1 MTADR
6 RGRTRTSALSP
17 MGRWFIS
24 FPPGVLFRL
33 FPFFLPSSP
42 KRYGF
47 VDFDQPLTATI
58 AIENLNGKELNGRVV
73 ELKPAITTREKQ
85 MKQALHDWE
94 QRCLEEDRR
103 VAQGFPRREVPLP
116 PKKKIADFGFT
127 VDQFL
132 EMVGRTNSR
141 TAKRPP
147 TASEYNEE
155 VGYDDDDEEDL
166 F

>member
-1 MTADR
+1 MFDVR
-6 RGRTRTSALSP
+6 IF
-17 MGRWFIS
+17 RW
-24 FPPGVLFRL
+24 P
-33 FPFFLPSSP
+33 
-42 KRYGF
+42 RYGF

-85 MKQALHDWE
+85 KKEALREWE

-103 VAQGFPRREVPLP
+103 VAEGYPRREVAPP
-116 PKKKIADFGFT
+116 PKKKMEDFGIT
-127 VDQFL
+127 VDEFL

-141 TAKRPP
+141 TAKKPP
-147 TASEYNEE
+147 TAAEYNEE
-155 VGYDDDDEEDL
+155 VGYDDEDDDEDL